1 MKMTKGPLSD
11 AVIGLAIEV
20 HRTLGP
26 GLLESVYEV
35 CPGKEPT
42 AAGIAFQ
49 RRAAVPVFYKV
60 DRLDVGFRA
69 DVIVEGVLL
78 IEIKSVEKLSPLHEA
93 QLLTYLRLGGFPKGL
108 LMNFNTKL
116 LKDGLR
122 RFVM

>member
-1 MKMTKGPLSD
+1 MTKDPLSD

-35 CPGKEPT
+35 CLGKELA

-49 RRAAVPVFYKV
+49 RQVAVPVFYKG
-60 DRLDVGFRA
+60 DHLEVGFRA
-69 DVIVEGVLL
+69 DVIVEGELL

-93 QLLTYLRLGGFPKGL
+93 QLHTYLRLGGFPKGL

-122 RFVM
+122 RFIM